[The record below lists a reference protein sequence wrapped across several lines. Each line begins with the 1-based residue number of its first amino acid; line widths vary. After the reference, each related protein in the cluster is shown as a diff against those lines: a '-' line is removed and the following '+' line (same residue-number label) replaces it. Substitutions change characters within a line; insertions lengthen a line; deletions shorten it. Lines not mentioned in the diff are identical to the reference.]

1 MDASSKPL
9 ILPLHNDSPTSEWS
23 PMPLLGKAA
32 VAMWWNVAEEHLGEF
47 HEWHSKEHLP
57 ERLGI
62 PGFERGSRWQR
73 EDGGDFFVIYELAA
87 YEVLVS
93 EAYRARLNNPT
104 RWSTTMMP
112 LHRNMVRSQ
121 CRVVASYGRGVA
133 TFMHTIRLSPEEGR
147 ADQLE
152 EHLRQTLAKV
162 PERFG
167 VTGAHL
173 LRTETPSVPA
183 TTEQQIR
190 GADAAAD
197 WIVLVSG
204 HNDAALKA
212 VRSVVLGREALR
224 GSGAAA
230 VYHDEPFQ
238 LVHALVTQDV

>member
-1 MDASSKPL
+1 
-9 ILPLHNDSPTSEWS
+9 
-23 PMPLLGKAA
+23 MPLLGKAA
-32 VAMWWNVAEEHLGEF
+32 VAMWWNVAEEHLSEF

-57 ERLGI
+57 ERLAI

-73 EDGGDFFVIYELAA
+73 ENSGAFFVIYELTA

-112 LHRNMVRSQ
+112 LHRDMVRSQ
-121 CRVVASYGRGVA
+121 CRVAASYGRGLA
-133 TFMHTIRLSPEEGR
+133 TFMRTIRLSPEDGR

-152 EHLRQTLAKV
+152 QYLRQALSKV

-173 LRTETPSVPA
+173 LRTETPSAPA
-183 TTEQQIR
+183 TREQQIR

-197 WIVLVSG
+197 WIVLVPG
-204 HNDAALKA
+204 HNEAALKA
-212 VRSVVLGREALR
+212 VCSVVLGREALR
-224 GSGAAA
+224 ESGAAA
-230 VYHDEPFQ
+230 VDHDEPFR
-238 LVHALVTQDV
+238 LVHALVPQDV